1 MSASPQIQQSTEY
14 EQTEVSN
21 SQKDS
26 KIKKILISE
35 YLDEEFI
42 RILIDSLRK
51 TAERGKNILTLKD
64 FIKDLS
70 KNVQVGQLIESNDTD
85 IEKILTS
92 SIEEDLSINQNKNL
106 VIIGIELKKS
116 ILQAYLGAIKN
127 NVSILSIGLFWE
139 FIVKNQKEHVKN
151 TLIKEFPYL
160 SKYLTSINIEDVESE
175 IVDRD
180 NEVKILTRT
189 LMKPIQNNMILIG
202 DYGIGKTQ
210 IVRKFAYSL
219 KNDLKEDPVWSKYS
233 VLSVNLSEIIAAS
246 KYQDGIFQE
255 FLKEIAQVSN
265 KIFYFPNVDIVP
277 LGKDPMNIEFLFNSF
292 LKEPSNRIIIGINY
306 SSFQSFLSKINIFT
320 RQFENVKVEELGID
334 DLKKVID
341 IKFEN
346 IKKDKDISF
355 EENFFD
361 ELIDYS
367 KRYIQSKALPLKA
380 LSLLDEIVVQA
391 TIKGLKTVPIDEI
404 KTIIAERTG
413 IPIQTL
419 SAGEKTTL
427 INLEEELNKVI
438 IGQELAVKSV
448 VQSIKRSRIGLKN
461 PNRPTGSFLFL
472 GPTGVG
478 KTELAKQLA
487 KIYFHNEKAFFR
499 FDMSEYSEAH
509 TSLKLIGAPPSYT
522 GYEDGGV
529 LTNYVLANPYS
540 LLLFD
545 EIEKANPKIFDL
557 FLQILDDGRLTDSR
571 GQLVDFKNT
580 ILIFTSNIGSD
591 ILAQESNNPDS
602 TFLQNPK
609 AFYNDKILPLLTYF
623 LRIEFINRFDEIIP
637 FLPLNK
643 DKIKKILLL
652 KLEKII
658 VNIKK
663 QGFNI
668 EFDSED
674 INKLSE
680 ISFDP
685 KFGAREIDR
694 ILREYIENPLT
705 EEILKSSFSKGQLI
719 KWKMSNE

>member
-1 MSASPQIQQSTEY
+1 MASSPQPQQSTEQDMP
-14 EQTEVSN
+14 ETSATRP
-21 SQKDS
+21 DADL
-26 KIKKILISE
+26 KKILISE
-35 YLDEEFI
+35 YIDDQFI
-42 RILIDSLRK
+42 RVLVESLK
-51 TAERGKNILTLKD
+51 KSGTKGKNILTLKD
-64 FIKDLS
+64 FVSELSTNVEIDQYNNINKIDLN
-70 KNVQVGQLIESNDTD
+70 KVLNTIND
-85 IEKILTS
+85 
-92 SIEEDLSINQNKNL
+92 EDLNANQNQGII
-106 VIIGIELKKS
+106 IIGIELKKA
-116 ILQAYLGAIKN
+116 ILQAYLKVIEKN
-127 NVSILSIGLFWE
+127 ISILSILTFWE
-139 FIVKNQKEHVKN
+139 YIVDLEKHIVTD
-151 TLIKEFPYL
+151 TLAKEFPYL
-160 SKYLTSINIEDVESE
+160 SKYLSNINIENVDTEVIGRES
-175 IVDRD
+175 
-180 NEVKILTRT
+180 EVKILTRT
-189 LMKPIQNNMILIG
+189 LMKPVQNNMILIG

-210 IVRKFAYSL
+210 IVRKLAYTL
-219 KNDLKEDPVWSKYS
+219 KKDLNTDPVWANYS
-233 VLSVNLSEIIAAS
+233 VLTVNLNEVIAAS

-255 FLKEIAQVSN
+255 FLKEIAKVQN

-292 LKEPSNRIIIGINY
+292 LKDPSNRIIIGINY
-306 SSFQSFLSKINIFT
+306 SSYQNFLSKINIFA
-320 RQFENVKVEELGID
+320 RQFENVKVEELGME
-334 DLKKVID
+334 DLKKIID
-341 IKFEN
+341 LKF
-346 IKKDKDISF
+346 KKINKAKQITF

-361 ELIDYS
+361 DLIDFS
-367 KRYIQSKALPLKA
+367 KRYIQTKALPLKA

-391 TIKGLKTVPIDEI
+391 TIKGLTVVPKDEI

-419 SAGEKTTL
+419 SAGEKNTL
-427 INLEEELNKVI
+427 INLEAELDKVI

-499 FDMSEYSEAH
+499 FDMSEYAEAH
-509 TSLKLIGAPPSYT
+509 TALKLIGAPPSYT

-591 ILAQESNNPDS
+591 ILAEESNNPQS
-602 TFLQNPK
+602 TFLADPK
-609 AFYNDKILPLLTYF
+609 KFYNEKILPLLTYF

-637 FLPLNK
+637 FLPLDK
-643 DKIKKILLL
+643 EKIKKILLL
-652 KLEKII
+652 KLEKIRE
-658 VNIKK
+658 NIKK
-663 QGFNI
+663 QGFEI
-668 EFDSED
+668 EFDSTD
-674 INKLSE
+674 IDKLSE
-680 ISFDP
+680 ISYDP

-705 EEILKSSFSKGQLI
+705 EEILKNNVTKGQLI